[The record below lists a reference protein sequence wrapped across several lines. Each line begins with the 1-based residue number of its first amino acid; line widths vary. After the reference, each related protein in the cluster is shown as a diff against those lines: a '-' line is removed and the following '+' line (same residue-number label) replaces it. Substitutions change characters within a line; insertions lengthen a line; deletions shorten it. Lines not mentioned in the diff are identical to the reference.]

1 MTILVTGATGRVGRQ
16 VVDQLVQRGAAV
28 RVLVRDPSK
37 AGFPAGVEVVQ
48 GDLLD
53 IDSLRAAFAGVRT
66 FFLLN
71 AVASDEFTQA
81 LITLNIARESGVER
95 LVYLSVIHADRF
107 VNVPHFAV
115 KLGAER
121 MIAQMDFSATI
132 LRPTYFIDNEHMIK
146 DAIVNHGVYP
156 MPIGGKGVAMVDTR
170 DIAEV
175 AAIELLRRE
184 QAPGKLPLQTINLV
198 GPDTLTGASV
208 AAIWSGLLGR
218 PVVYGGDD
226 PSGFEQNL
234 ATFMPN
240 WMAYEMRLMAER
252 YVADGMIPETGDV
265 EHLTAMLGRPL
276 HSYRDF
282 AAGLSAAVNAAK
294 PASATAAAPRP
305 PAW

>member
-16 VVDQLVQRGAAV
+16 VVKQLVTRGADV

-37 AGFPAGVEVVQ
+37 ADFPASVEIVK

-53 IDSLRAAFAGVRT
+53 IDSLRSAFKGVST
-66 FFLLN
+66 LFLLN
-71 AVASDEFTQA
+71 AVAGDEFTQA

-95 LVYLSVIHADRF
+95 LVYLSVLHADRF

-121 MIAQMDFSATI
+121 MIEQMGFGATI
-132 LRPTYFIDNEHMIK
+132 LRPSYFIDNEHMVK
-146 DAIVNHGVYP
+146 DVIFQHGVYP
-156 MPIGGKGVAMVDTR
+156 MPVGGKGVAMVDAR

-175 AAIELLRRE
+175 AAIELIRRE
-184 QAPGKLPLQTINLV
+184 QAPGKLPTETINLV
-198 GPDTLTGASV
+198 GPDTLTGAEV
-208 AAIWSGLLGR
+208 ASIWSEVLGR

-226 PSGFEQNL
+226 PAGFEQNL
-234 ATFMPN
+234 ATFMPK

-252 YVADGMIPETGDV
+252 YVSDGMIPAAGDV
-265 EHLTAMLGRPL
+265 KRLTTILGRPL

-282 AAGLSAAVNAAK
+282 ALEIAPAA
-294 PASATAAAPRP
+294 
-305 PAW
+305 